1 MERTAALALIGL
13 GVDAVYAEEI
23 ARTLSANN
31 LDTATLDGIH
41 WWSSQRWHLDP
52 VAAIQEARIGWWVS
66 PAIDFQYKR
75 LLDTRFEGEPTDAGP
90 PGPRGFDPVVVWDGG
105 TDRLVDQA
113 KSLLPVA
120 QAMLQRQWAEAWRQ
134 WPRFSME
141 PDISPVLPVFKSL
154 KGLIDF
160 YEHVRPHGHDPA
172 HPAHVLRIFLD
183 ALYASKAWD
192 EAAHPRHRAGTSEGG
207 RFAPKRTGTSDA
219 DRSLNYEE
227 YMRVLRAEHGEDAT
241 ERVHFDAVREKAGER
256 DAYPPALWPALPPA
270 AEAELNAFEQ
280 DISFETIERAQ
291 IYDAGG
297 TLISE
302 AVGDTTSV
310 GMAIPRQFMPGI
322 INTHNHPNLSPPS
335 GEDIVVGIQYGA
347 QEFRAVSGEYVYV
360 AKLPVV
366 ADEQN
371 RAALA
376 RTVYDAWQQVEK
388 DARSDLQGYIDSGD
402 ISVAMAVHVYP
413 ELVSARFAD
422 EIDRHGITIE
432 RKRLIPDRK
441 LTADEAGA
449 VDAAWREGI
458 SGFYSTDGGEFVGGP
473 RAARAVKDS
482 KIAIYRTQSNNSGR
496 AGRFTD
502 ESMSG
507 GFFELATQRGAT
519 NIYTVSDTRLSRLY
533 LKRQLSSEER
543 KAVGDAFGAAVTRYT
558 DYARERVGDSVGERL
573 GAIDNAETNR
583 IRDVAWRDT
592 AAKYPKLIEYH
603 AGWIPSFDPRELAE
617 SGKWKPGDNAG
628 LPLKAWDEA
637 AHPRHR
643 AGTPVDP
650 ATGAG
655 GGRFAPKESS
665 APAKPAGQIIDV
677 ALPRGYEIARRLQD
691 KAEEEGRNFIAVDE
705 WPELPKRA
713 QDAMDNFA
721 KLRRYD
727 AMESA
732 VSFDAS
738 GYVYFRRDGG
748 FDFVDVNGMPVYLG
762 AVYVHNHPSLTSSLS
777 ENDVMVAA
785 QWGMHRID
793 AVSGDHIWSME
804 LPVYLNE
811 SDREKFVA
819 TIDAATKAA
828 RARMDKILL
837 PLMDKG
843 EMSVADANELS
854 GELQWKFFMEDFG
867 EGAGMKMSR
876 RRLPSDQEP
885 SQEIADALRLAED
898 YRPQNERQ
906 ADYTTQ
912 YLLDGRLVRGTH
924 DPAVIADGDNKRR
937 IGLYVD
943 LPTDGMTANHSD
955 PAVDG
960 RFADYAKNGATT
972 VLFVGNRMF
981 SQLDIKRK
989 LTNKEL
995 DGLAAEFDLL
1005 MENERFGVMSKAANI
1020 PTVLYTEDSTARWI
1034 AERSKF
1040 AMRAKAWTEM
1050 ARRHP
1055 DTLDFNAGF
1064 LPGHDPVIVITDPVY
1079 DTRGTGN
1086 AWVSLKTWNADA
1098 HPRYP
1103 AGIAIDDST
1112 GVGGGRFAPKGT
1124 SAAPAAP
1131 APSAFDIYAAALEKS
1146 RREHRNKI
1154 MPDEWPPM
1162 PPEVKAKIVKFA
1174 QSITWDGTET
1184 VQVYDAAGNPIGHGT
1199 GDHEGVN
1206 IPDIESFT
1214 PGAVVVHNHPNMSGI
1229 SIDDVE
1235 QAILQGARE
1244 LWATNGD
1251 YAWVMELP
1259 VVPDAYNR
1267 MSFRNDAASY
1277 LEQLMRM
1284 TKSLVAGRL
1293 DAGEIDVPEANHLR
1307 TSMGDRLFVD
1317 RWGGERGFGVRVERL
1332 WPERKLTPDEL
1343 ALVEK
1348 VHDQDE
1354 STGMHDLGNGKAAVY
1369 RAPKTD
1375 RLALT
1380 YYAKGFAPDT
1390 LRYAVEHGADTV
1402 IGVSDARVSRLYIKR
1417 KLTGAEVDG
1426 IASTWTDTVKKE
1438 YETSERR
1445 VIAHGNDRSK
1455 VWPIIDQYAGSNFR
1469 AKGWRAAA
1477 DKYPDAIEYHDSWLP
1492 RLDPEELMKTDDWR
1506 KTREAAKA
1514 WDEAAHPR
1522 HRAGT
1527 PVDDSTGAGGGRF
1540 APKDSN
1546 TPGPAGDTNT
1556 GEGSADSDVPRVW
1569 SGEKHQQPDKVP
1581 SKQLVGELGE
1591 NLVRQIMTDLVGEK
1605 FRTLNDGRSNAPID
1619 LFGDHMAIE
1628 VKAGLA
1634 SNRHDSRKWRAT
1646 IGEPGKA
1653 EKELLAQMT
1662 PEEKLKHNDWKRE
1675 EILRRKADLADQLSA
1690 HTPDGKP
1697 VEQVTV
1703 GLIFKPDLT
1712 AVDVYVIDGYH
1723 LTLRWSQ
1730 YATDEHYLDTYKVD
1744 PQWPKN

>member
-105 TDRLVDQA
+105 TDRFVDQA

-141 PDISPVLPVFKSL
+141 PDISPALPAFSSL

-227 YMRVLRAEHGEDAT
+227 YMRVLRAERGEDAT

-297 TLISE
+297 TLIAE

-347 QEFRAVSGEYVYV
+347 QEFRAVSGEYVYA

-388 DARSDLQGYIDSGD
+388 DVRSDLQGYIDSGD

-413 ELVSARFAD
+413 ELVSAKFAD
-422 EIDRHGITIE
+422 DIERHGITIE

-441 LTADEAGA
+441 LTADEARA

-473 RAARAVKDS
+473 RAARAVKGS

-519 NIYTVSDTRLSRLY
+519 SIYTVSDTRLSRLY

-543 KAVGDAFGAAVTRYT
+543 KAVGDAFEAAVTRYT

-592 AAKYPKLIEYH
+592 AAKYPKLFEYH

-617 SGKWKPGDNAG
+617 SGRWKPGDSAG

-665 APAKPAGQIIDV
+665 A
-677 ALPRGYEIARRLQD
+677 
-691 KAEEEGRNFIAVDE
+691 
-705 WPELPKRA
+705 
-713 QDAMDNFA
+713 
-721 KLRRYD
+721 
-727 AMESA
+727 
-732 VSFDAS
+732 
-738 GYVYFRRDGG
+738 
-748 FDFVDVNGMPVYLG
+748 
-762 AVYVHNHPSLTSSLS
+762 
-777 ENDVMVAA
+777 
-785 QWGMHRID
+785 
-793 AVSGDHIWSME
+793 
-804 LPVYLNE
+804 
-811 SDREKFVA
+811 
-819 TIDAATKAA
+819 
-828 RARMDKILL
+828 
-837 PLMDKG
+837 
-843 EMSVADANELS
+843 
-854 GELQWKFFMEDFG
+854 
-867 EGAGMKMSR
+867 
-876 RRLPSDQEP
+876 
-885 SQEIADALRLAED
+885 
-898 YRPQNERQ
+898 
-906 ADYTTQ
+906 
-912 YLLDGRLVRGTH
+912 
-924 DPAVIADGDNKRR
+924 
-937 IGLYVD
+937 
-943 LPTDGMTANHSD
+943 
-955 PAVDG
+955 
-960 RFADYAKNGATT
+960 
-972 VLFVGNRMF
+972 
-981 SQLDIKRK
+981 
-989 LTNKEL
+989 
-995 DGLAAEFDLL
+995 
-1005 MENERFGVMSKAANI
+1005 
-1020 PTVLYTEDSTARWI
+1020 
-1034 AERSKF
+1034 
-1040 AMRAKAWTEM
+1040 
-1050 ARRHP
+1050 
-1055 DTLDFNAGF
+1055 
-1064 LPGHDPVIVITDPVY
+1064 
-1079 DTRGTGN
+1079 
-1086 AWVSLKTWNADA
+1086 
-1098 HPRYP
+1098 
-1103 AGIAIDDST
+1103 
-1112 GVGGGRFAPKGT
+1112 
-1124 SAAPAAP
+1124 APAAP
-1131 APSAFDIYAAALEKS
+1131 APSAFDTYAAALEKS

-1184 VQVYDAAGNPIGHGT
+1184 VQVYDAAGNLIGHGT

-1206 IPDIESFT
+1206 IPDIEAFT

-1267 MSFRNDAASY
+1267 MLFRNDAASY
-1277 LEQLMRM
+1277 LEQLMRT
-1284 TKSLVAGRL
+1284 TKSLVASRL
-1293 DAGEIDVPEANHLR
+1293 DAGEIGVPEANHLR

-1332 WPERKLTPDEL
+1332 WPERKLTPNEL

-1354 STGMHDLGNGKAAVY
+1354 STSMHDLGNGKAAVY

-1390 LRYAVEHGADTV
+1390 LRYAVEHGANTV

-1426 IASTWTDTVKKE
+1426 IARTWTDTVKKE

-1506 KTREAAKA
+1506 KTREASKA

-1527 PVDDSTGAGGGRF
+1527 PVDDGTGAGGGRF
-1540 APKDSN
+1540 APKDSS
-1546 TPGPAGDTNT
+1546 TPEPAGDTNI
-1556 GEGSADSDVPRVW
+1556 GEGSANRDVPRVW
-1569 SGEKHQQPDKVP
+1569 SGEEHEQPDKVP

-1605 FRTLNDGRSNAPID
+1605 FRALNDGRSNAPID